1 MNYKPFEIM
10 LTGFQAKLVFKV
22 FLFQC
27 RNVGSDGFDVQ
38 WECKAEM
45 DDSYRFG
52 KIQVSC
58 EGYDYPNDP
67 YILKGLY
74 FKKFLRPA

>member
-1 MNYKPFEIM
+1 M
-10 LTGFQAKLVFKV
+10 
-22 FLFQC
+22 LFQC

-67 YILKGLY
+67 YVLKGNTWCKVLIRIY
-74 FKKFLRPA
+74 PRISPPQWHRFLFMFQIPI

>member
-1 MNYKPFEIM
+1 M
-10 LTGFQAKLVFKV
+10 
-22 FLFQC
+22 
-27 RNVGSDGFDVQ
+27 GSDGFDVQ
-38 WECKAEM
+38 WECKTEM

-67 YILKGLY
+67 YILKGTNI
-74 FKKFLRPA
+74 